1 MSNLF
6 DKKKNRK
13 NSNSQKWDRYHSRDI
28 LPMWVADMDFES
40 PTCIKNSLRK
50 YIDNGIY
57 GYHSEPKEL
66 RDILKKYLKSKG
78 WNIKKDWIVL
88 MPSVGASIY
97 SIYNIIP
104 KTSQVIV
111 PTPIYL
117 SFLKAPKHLGRKIK
131 ELPMVIENGRLILD
145 FRKLL
150 STAKK
155 NSWLMFVNPQNPGGT
170 VYTKKEIRK
179 LSRII
184 KEKNITVF
192 SDELHCDLILQNNSK
207 HTPLASIKS
216 IEKNVIA
223 FYSASKTFNVPG
235 LSCAFAVIPSKKLR
249 QTFKTNAEGIIDDA
263 NITGLIALTS
273 AFDKGW
279 KWRDKLIKYLNRNL
293 QTLLISIKKQK
304 NANPIIPEA
313 TYLLWLDVKN
323 PNNKNL
329 QSHFEKYGIGISD
342 GAEFGKKDHIRI
354 NFATTFENV
363 KKATKRIEEALIN
376 L

>member
-13 NSNSQKWDRYHSRDI
+13 NSNSQKWDRYHSKDI

-40 PTCIKNSLRK
+40 PACIKNSLRK

-57 GYHSEPKEL
+57 GYHSEPKDL

-117 SFLKAPKHLGRKIK
+117 NFLKAPKHLGRKIK

-145 FRKLL
+145 FKKLL

-192 SDELHCDLILQNNSK
+192 SDELHCDLILQNSSK
-207 HTPLASIKS
+207 HTPLASINS

-235 LSCAFAVIPSKKLR
+235 LSLS
-249 QTFKTNAEGIIDDA
+249 
-263 NITGLIALTS
+263 LI
-273 AFDKGW
+273 
-279 KWRDKLIKYLNRNL
+279 
-293 QTLLISIKKQK
+293 
-304 NANPIIPEA
+304 
-313 TYLLWLDVKN
+313 
-323 PNNKNL
+323 
-329 QSHFEKYGIGISD
+329 
-342 GAEFGKKDHIRI
+342 HI
-354 NFATTFENV
+354 
-363 KKATKRIEEALIN
+363 
-376 L
+376 